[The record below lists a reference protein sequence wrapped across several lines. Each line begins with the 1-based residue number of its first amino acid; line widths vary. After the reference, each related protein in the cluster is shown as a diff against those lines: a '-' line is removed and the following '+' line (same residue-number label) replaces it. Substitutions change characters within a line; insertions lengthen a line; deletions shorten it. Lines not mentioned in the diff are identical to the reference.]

1 MFALSWLFVLSS
13 LLLPS
18 VFAAPAPAQ
27 LEALPVVDTHA
38 VEKRA
43 PAAPHFVLYGDKYF
57 SGGPPPPS
65 DIEVSAIFHAYRLI
79 R

>member
-18 VFAAPAPAQ
+18 VFSAPSSAQ

-43 PAAPHFVLYGDKYF
+43 PAAPHFVLYGDKYY

-65 DIEVSAIFHAYRLI
+65 DIEVISFFLAYRPI